1 MIVRAPAKLNLFL
14 QVLGRRP
21 DGYHDIV
28 SLMTPVSLFD
38 ELEIEPIPGPLIVME
53 GGPPGLPPERNLA
66 WKAAN
71 ALVPHVRTVPGVRIR
86 LTKRIPAGGGL
97 GGGSSD
103 AAAVLQALNGLWDCR
118 LSIEDLVPLAA
129 SLGADVPSFLHGGP
143 GVVRGVGED
152 FSPAVLPVGFP
163 EHLAIVQPPFEL
175 STPDVYRG
183 WDTLG
188 RGDEPEDP
196 AIADF
201 LSDAG
206 PFPLRNDLEPPAFEI
221 RPELRELKSLLSDSG
236 AEMALMSGSG
246 SCFWAAWSS
255 ESARSKGLGPLTK
268 RLKFYIVS
276 AVRGV
281 PGQWSSA
288 AS

>member
-14 QVLGRRP
+14 QVRGRRP

-38 ELEIEPIPGPLIVME
+38 ELEIEAIPEPRIVVE
-53 GGPPGLPPERNLA
+53 GGPPGLTPERNLA

-71 ALVPHVRTVPGVRIR
+71 ALAPHARTDPGVRIR
-86 LTKRIPAGGGL
+86 LRKNIPAGGGL

-103 AAAVLQALNGLWDCR
+103 AAAVLSAVNELWHCR
-118 LSIEDLVPLAA
+118 LPMEDLVPLAA
-129 SLGADVPSFLHGGP
+129 SLGADVPFFLHGGA
-143 GVVRGVGED
+143 GVVRGVGEQ
-152 FSPAVLPVGFP
+152 FSPAALPAGFQM
-163 EHLAIVQPPFEL
+163 HWAIIQPPFEL
-175 STPDVYRG
+175 STPDVYHK

-188 RGDEPEDP
+188 RAEEPEDP
-196 AIADF
+196 ALADF
-201 LSDAG
+201 LSGSG
-206 PFPLRNDLEPPAFEI
+206 PFPLRNDLEPPAFAI
-221 RPELRELKSLLSDSG
+221 RPELRELKSLLFDSG
-236 AEMALMSGSG
+236 ADMALMSGSG
-246 SCFWAAWSS
+246 SCFWAAWPS
-255 ESARSKGLGPLTK
+255 ETARSKGLGPLTK

>member
-1 MIVRAPAKLNLFL
+1 MILRAPAKLNLFL
-14 QVLGRRP
+14 QVRGRRP

-38 ELEIEPIPGPLIVME
+38 ELEIEPLPEPRIVVE

-66 WKAAN
+66 WTAAA
-71 ALVPHVRTVPGVRIR
+71 ALAPQARAVPGVRVR
-86 LTKRIPAGGGL
+86 LRKNIPAGGGL

-103 AAAVLQALNGLWDCR
+103 AAAVLSALNGLWDCR
-118 LSIEDLVPLAA
+118 LSAEALVPLAA
-129 SLGADVPSFLHGGP
+129 SLGADVPFFLHGGA
-143 GVVRGVGED
+143 GVVRGVGEQ
-152 FSPAVLPVGFP
+152 FSPAVLPAGFQK
-163 EHLAIVQPPFEL
+163 HWAIIQPPFEL
-175 STPDVYRG
+175 STPEVYQK
-183 WDTLG
+183 WDALG
-188 RGDEPEDP
+188 GAEEPEDP
-196 AIADF
+196 ALGAF
-201 LSDAG
+201 LSGTG
-206 PFPLRNDLEPPAFEI
+206 PFPLRNDLEAPAFAI
-221 RPELRELKSLLSDSG
+221 RPELRELKSLFSDSG

-246 SCFWAAWSS
+246 SCFWAAWPS